1 MDSIDERNRDGLGTL
16 FVISSP
22 SGGGKTTL
30 VNQLIDQTD
39 YVERV
44 VTHTTRAPRAG
55 EIDGEHYHFV
65 SVEEF
70 KALIEQDGFY
80 EYAEVFG
87 NYYGTSKKAVEAKTR
102 EGKDVVLVIDWQG
115 AKSIKAIM
123 PEAVLIFIMPPS
135 LETLRARLIHR
146 NLDSEAI
153 VEKRMKDAVN
163 QIKHY
168 RSFDYVIVNDDFD
181 LALSELKGIFH
192 TNRLR
197 LKYQVVKEAALLK
210 SLFADEAE

>member
-153 VEKRMKDAVN
+153 VEKRMEDAVN

>member
-44 VTHTTRAPRAG
+44 VTHTTRAPRVG

-168 RSFDYVIVNDDFD
+168 RSFDYLIVNDDFD

>member
-135 LETLRARLIHR
+135 LEILRARLIHR

>member
-44 VTHTTRAPRAG
+44 VTHTTRTPRAG